1 MANLEQTNQEL
12 QHKANSLIR
21 INRAH
26 EQMHQW
32 ESLYTQGRIYDA
44 AESLRE
50 IESTV
55 NEDVRGNKFIFEW
68 LAGEFWHRELGW
80 CT

>member
-1 MANLEQTNQEL
+1 MAHLEQTNQEL
-12 QHKANSLIR
+12 QHKADSLIR

-26 EQMHQW
+26 EQMHQC

-50 IESTV
+50 IADTV
-55 NEDVRGNKFIFEW
+55 NEDVKGDKFILDW
-68 LAGEFWHRELGW
+68 LTSEFRHRALGW